1 MRQQIRLI
9 RFGLLTIIT
18 STLLTSCQLGRFV
31 FYNFADIKDHKKFQS
46 RPLTADTSSFNFQ
59 SINNGKFPKQLND
72 IPFDK
77 YLADNKTVAFLIIKN
92 DTIQYEKYFKGYD
105 KESIVPSFSMAK
117 SVTSILIGC
126 AIDEGLIK
134 SVDEPITNNNF
145 IVIVPEFSEANF
157 PGGDQYNLGNV
168 YVDGD
173 NPTANTLNPE
183 SEWAFS
189 VIEPLFDYV
198 KTQLGNTNN
207 TYKIFGHSAGA
218 QFAHRFLMFK
228 PNNRAVKTVLSAA
241 GWYTF
246 PDLTIGFPY
255 GFNNSILQ
263 NSSRDIF
270 LSKIITVQIGEN
282 DNNPNASG
290 LRRNEIVD
298 MQGTNRLDRAVNF
311 FDFCEQSAQ
320 ALNIDFNWS
329 FSLRPNANH
338 DYTSAAQDAAIILFD

>member
-1 MRQQIRLI
+1 
-9 RFGLLTIIT
+9 
-18 STLLTSCQLGRFV
+18 
-31 FYNFADIKDHKKFQS
+31 
-46 RPLTADTSSFNFQ
+46 
-59 SINNGKFPKQLND
+59 
-72 IPFDK
+72 
-77 YLADNKTVAFLIIKN
+77 
-92 DTIQYEKYFKGYD
+92 
-105 KESIVPSFSMAK
+105 
-117 SVTSILIGC
+117 
-126 AIDEGLIK
+126 
-134 SVDEPITNNNF
+134 
-145 IVIVPEFSEANF
+145 
-157 PGGDQYNLGNV
+157 
-168 YVDGD
+168 
-173 NPTANTLNPE
+173 
-183 SEWAFS
+183 
-189 VIEPLFDYV
+189 
-198 KTQLGNTNN
+198 
-207 TYKIFGHSAGA
+207 
-218 QFAHRFLMFK
+218 MFK

-320 ALNIDFNWS
+320 ALNVDFNWS

>member
-1 MRQQIRLI
+1 MDNIKRGHFTIA
-9 RFGLLTIIT
+9 LLLMFMLTACDNGTDDT
-18 STLLTSCQLGRFV
+18 SEINPDFNESTTGTGIFEFDYTTESSSKALRV
-31 FYNFADIKDHKKFQS
+31 FYH
-46 RPLTADTSSFNFQ
+46 
-59 SINNGKFPKQLND
+59 
-72 IPFDK
+72 IPVT
-77 YLADNKTVAFLIIKN
+77 KTPSTKIMMVFHGANRNASDYRNTLI
-92 DTIQYEKYFKGYD
+92 
-105 KESIVPSFSMAK
+105 AK
-117 SVTSILIGC
+117 SN
-126 AIDEGLIK
+126 EY
-134 SVDEPITNNNF
+134 NF